1 MPGTHG
7 QQGRDAFAPR
17 SDQGEAW
24 PAATCRD
31 QADEGGRGCGGAAQ
45 RRHQG
50 TLHQDFPGLVLVLVV
65 PTSRPPPHPPPQAG
79 EGKSKYPRPFA
90 GEDRVGAF
98 DVSLPVLLAFSAA
111 LCVLILLPLSWLGY
125 YSIHDRAG
133 GLTAANFVA
142 LATDPTFLDP
152 LVTTVILAV
161 SSAVICCAVAAPMG
175 WLVARTDMPLRGTV
189 RALVTASFVTPP
201 FLGAIAWELL
211 AAPNSG
217 LLNKVYR
224 AVTGAPQDEH
234 LFNIY
239 SLEGLIF
246 VISCYTFPYVFVL
259 LANALDRIPGDLEDA
274 SAILGARTW
283 TTARRITI
291 PLALPALLAGAIIA
305 FLQAMTLFGSPAILA
320 IPAGFHT
327 MTTKIWSLFNYPPK
341 PELAAAASVPLLVL
355 TVALLRAENLILGR
369 RGYSVVGGKQGNPRL
384 VRLGALKWAALAF
397 VFLVLMCPVF
407 LPYGA
412 LLNATFSRVATS
424 FVTFDNFTLHNIHFV
439 FFELS
444 ATQLAVKNTFLLGVA
459 SATIGTI
466 MAVVIAY
473 LTTRRAVRG
482 YRALGFLAT
491 APVAIP
497 GIVLGV
503 GLFLSYA
510 RPPLVLYGTL
520 WILLLA
526 FVTIALPAAYQ
537 QLQSAF
543 RSVHTDLE
551 DASRILGSTRLRTL
565 RDITAPLLRTSVIA
579 TWCFIFVGVIR
590 ELSAAIMLFTSETK
604 VISVLIFDLNESGDL
619 GAISVLGL
627 IMLAITFAV
636 VIAVNR
642 IPGFGDA
649 RLRNA

>member
-1 MPGTHG
+1 MTIALPAEAAPPKHKL
-7 QQGRDAFAPR
+7 DLSWPILILFA
-17 SDQGEAW
+17 A
-24 PAATCRD
+24 
-31 QADEGGRGCGGAAQ
+31 
-45 RRHQG
+45 
-50 TLHQDFPGLVLVLVV
+50 V
-65 PTSRPPPHPPPQAG
+65 
-79 EGKSKYPRPFA
+79 
-90 GEDRVGAF
+90 
-98 DVSLPVLLAFSAA
+98 
-111 LCVLILLPLSWLGY
+111 LCVLIILPMSWLLY
-125 YSIHDRAG
+125 YSLVDRTGAFT
-133 GLTAANFVA
+133 LANFKTLV
-142 LATDPTFLDP
+142 TDPVFIDP
-152 LVTTVILAV
+152 LVTTLILAV
-161 SSAVICCAVAAPMG
+161 SSSIICCLAAAPMG
-175 WLVARTDMPLRGTV
+175 WLVARTDMPLRRTV

-217 LLNKVYR
+217 LLNKAFR

-239 SLEGLIF
+239 SLGGLIF

-259 LANALDRIPGDLEDA
+259 VANALDRIPGDLEDA
-274 SAILGARTW
+274 SAILGGRTW
-283 TTARRITI
+283 TTARRVTV
-291 PLALPALLAGAIIA
+291 PLAMPALVAGALVA

-341 PELAAAASVPLLVL
+341 PELAAAASIPLLIL
-355 TVALLRAENLILGR
+355 TVLLLRAEHFILGR

-384 VRLGALKWAALAF
+384 IKLEGLKWAALAF
-397 VFLVLMCPVF
+397 VFIVLMCPVF

-412 LLNATFSRVATS
+412 LLNATFSHVATS
-424 FVTFDNFTLHNIHFV
+424 FVWFDNFTLHNIYFV
-439 FFELS
+439 FYELS
-444 ATQLAVKNTFLLGVA
+444 ATKLAVKNTFLLGAA

-466 MAVVIAY
+466 IALVIAY
-473 LTTRRAVRG
+473 LTSRRAIAG

-520 WILLLA
+520 WILLIA
-526 FVTIALPAAYQ
+526 FITIALPAAYQ

-543 RSVHTDLE
+543 RSVHTDIE
-551 DASRILGSTRLRTL
+551 DASRILGATRLRTL
-565 RDITAPLLRTSVIA
+565 WRITAPLLRTSVIA

-642 IPGFGDA
+642 IPGFGET